1 MKVFNVLG
9 LLISFIVGQG
19 TFFLVSSFILS
30 KGEFSL
36 VANVGLSLTSFTLC
50 VQLIDF
56 GGGTFLTRLVVR
68 IRQRKVSQSR
78 ANTIFSALVLVRLT
92 VLMAIAGSTLI
103 ALQAGWMTQ
112 FAVISLLAFLPC
124 TLPWCF
130 NKIGL
135 VDAHGWQGFSGVI
148 SCPPWL
154 VSGAYM
160 LLVPYHWSPVWL
172 ASGLGLSYGSGV
184 IVGQMLQLLA
194 THRARTKLELQR
206 FNKRDLAYVFKQSG
220 AIVISWLPGQ
230 VTNRV
235 QMGLAAGVLPATQ
248 AGSFVYSRNILNAS
262 NSFSLL
268 VRRLEFP
275 GAISKLSN
283 RMPFGKLIKVALT
296 VHSKSISTAV
306 LIAGTFALVGVM
318 APTIFRGTA
327 LENIGQALWILLP
340 FAPLVI
346 VPALSGA
353 IVQTMHSIGRV
364 STIVPVNYVAV
375 GAGLAFSA
383 LYVGSLGVNALVLGS
398 YITNIVQLAGSIYCL
413 YLISGK

>member
-1 MKVFNVLG
+1 VKLFNVIG
-9 LLISFIVGQG
+9 LFTSFAVGQG

-30 KGEFSL
+30 KNQFSL
-36 VANVGLSLTSFTLC
+36 VANVGLALTSFTLC
-50 VQLIDF
+50 LQLIDF

-68 IRQRKVSQSR
+68 IRQRKLSQRR
-78 ANTIFSALVLVRLT
+78 ANAIFSALVMVRLA
-92 VLMAIAGSTLI
+92 VLLAIAALALA

-130 NKIGL
+130 NKVGL
-135 VDAHGWQGFSGVI
+135 VDAHGWQGFSGLI

-160 LLVPYHWSPVWL
+160 LLVPYQWSPVWL

-184 IVGQMLQLLA
+184 ILGQILQFFA
-194 THRARTKLELQR
+194 TKRAHTKLELLS

-235 QMGLAAGVLPATQ
+235 QMGLAAGVLPAVQ

-275 GAISKLSN
+275 SAIQRLAN
-283 RMPFGKLIKVALT
+283 RMPFDQLIRVALT
-296 VHSKSISTAV
+296 VHSKSILTAV
-306 LIAGTFALVGVM
+306 FISAAFAIVGLA
-318 APTIFRGTA
+318 APPIFRGTA
-327 LENIGQALWILLP
+327 LENIGNALWILLP

-353 IVQTMHSIGRV
+353 VAQTMHSLGRV
-364 STIVPVNYVAV
+364 STIVPVNYLAV
-375 GAGLAFSA
+375 SAGLAFSA
-383 LYVGSLGVNALVLGS
+383 LFIGSLGTTALIFGS